1 MKKIPPHKATKNQ
14 EPVTFIEKESSVQET
29 DPETPEW
36 QIIPDY
42 PEDEIYKIKNYI
54 TKDHK
59 HLLWKDE
66 INDDF
71 LITKWGEIFIYS
83 KTELK
88 LYVWSYKKYSQMKE
102 SGVIL
107 SEDPSDDPFYT
118 FNVKLSLLP
127 ELLLGSGFKNR
138 PHIHGKWIRA
148 QEVRLAHR
156 IIRYEPE
163 LGDEPKIDPAKGIA
177 D

>member
-1 MKKIPPHKATKNQ
+1 MKKTPSHKATKNQ
-14 EPVTFIEKESSVQET
+14 EPVTFIEKENSVPIIE
-29 DPETPEW
+29 PETQEW
-36 QIIPDY
+36 QKIPDY
-42 PEDEIYKIKNYI
+42 PEDVIYKIKNYI
-54 TKDHK
+54 TKEHK

-83 KTELK
+83 NTELK
-88 LYVWSYKKYSQMKE
+88 LYVWSTKKYSQLKKT
-102 SGVIL
+102 GQIL

-127 ELLLGSGFKNR
+127 ELLLVSGFKNR
-138 PHIHGKWIRA
+138 PDVHGRWIKA
-148 QEVRLAHR
+148 QEERLAHR
-156 IIRYEPE
+156 IIKYEPE
-163 LGDEPKIDPAKGIA
+163 LGDEPKIDPTKGIV